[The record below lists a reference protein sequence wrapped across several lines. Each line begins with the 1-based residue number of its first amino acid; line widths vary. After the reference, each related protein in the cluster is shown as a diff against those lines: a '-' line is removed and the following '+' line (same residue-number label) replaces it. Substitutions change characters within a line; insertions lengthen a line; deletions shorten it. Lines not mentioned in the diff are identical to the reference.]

1 MPDTFRYI
9 KARSIKPGQ
18 NPRTYFDQKEHD
30 EMVESIKAQ
39 GVIQPINV
47 RPSDDAYEIIAGER
61 RWRAA
66 LEISN
71 DFEIP
76 CMIRTVT
83 DDVALTMAVIE
94 NKDRSHMSAT
104 EEAAGAEKLLQT
116 YKGDREEVARVLGW
130 SRSTLDKRLA
140 LMHCTP
146 EVRKALDERSILLGH
161 AELLAAVPH
170 DKQNTSLATII
181 GQKLDINTVRKAL
194 AQKANKIDSACFDR
208 EDCLACQY
216 NSAQQRALFEAVIDD
231 GYCTNAA
238 CYEQKTTAYLD
249 ALKTKLSEDVPNV
262 RVIQAG
268 DENASVMLMMDGNL
282 GVGEVQAAACRTCAN
297 FGCTISALP
306 GHVGEIE
313 RDICFD
319 PACNQ
324 KMVAARIKAEKA
336 SSQPANV
343 PGAVKQGKATET
355 GKGKTKTAGDSKPTA
370 LRQGL
375 MDYRNEVWRKML
387 ANDIFAHKQKAIE
400 IMLALGLTH
409 RLTVVDSGKFREKF
423 PNLMAKLVSVDLPG
437 QTSKPAAVNP
447 SNLLNFNNAI
457 KETGGIASNRETS
470 DSFIAV
476 MVACAAFGLEISEV
490 ETCIDHLGCQ
500 VERHWKADK
509 AFFELLTKSEIEG
522 VCTEIG
528 LKIHLGSGFAK
539 LFAKKKDDLVQTIMA
554 TDGFDFAGKVP
565 GFLKPPTRLP
575 LLGLDEVLD
584 AVGIGFLKTGSQA
597 S

>member
-181 GQKLDINTVRKAL
+181 GQKLDVNTVRKAL

-208 EDCLACQY
+208 ELCLACQY
-216 NSAQQRALFEAVIDD
+216 NSAQQRALFDAVIDD
-231 GYCTNAA
+231 GYCTNPA
-238 CYEQKTTAYLD
+238 CYEQKTTAHLD
-249 ALKTKLSEDVPNV
+249 ALKSKLSEDIPNV

-268 DENASVMLMMDGNL
+268 DENASVMLMVEGNL

-306 GHVGEIE
+306 GHVGEVE
-313 RDICFD
+313 REICFD

-324 KMVAARIKAEKA
+324 KKVAARIKAEKEPNQA
-336 SSQPANV
+336 TKQS
-343 PGAVKQGKATET
+343 GAEKKQTNAKNA
-355 GKGKTKTAGDSKPTA
+355 GKGKSKADDDSKPTA
-370 LRQGL
+370 LRQGI
-375 MDYRNEVWRKML
+375 MDYR
-387 ANDIFAHKQKAIE
+387 
-400 IMLALGLTH
+400 
-409 RLTVVDSGKFREKF
+409 
-423 PNLMAKLVSVDLPG
+423 
-437 QTSKPAAVNP
+437 
-447 SNLLNFNNAI
+447 
-457 KETGGIASNRETS
+457 
-470 DSFIAV
+470 
-476 MVACAAFGLEISEV
+476 
-490 ETCIDHLGCQ
+490 
-500 VERHWKADK
+500 
-509 AFFELLTKSEIEG
+509 
-522 VCTEIG
+522 
-528 LKIHLGSGFAK
+528 
-539 LFAKKKDDLVQTIMA
+539 
-554 TDGFDFAGKVP
+554 
-565 GFLKPPTRLP
+565 
-575 LLGLDEVLD
+575 
-584 AVGIGFLKTGSQA
+584 
-597 S
+597 